1 MNVAT
6 EKLVRLI
13 TVSFTD
19 VRFLSARKL
28 SRSTLVKHSRLLLM
42 SVSFGKSL
50 TFMREKFWASQ
61 LCTEEEV
68 LSRAFEAL
76 SNGVLLTLANET

>member
-1 MNVAT
+1 
-6 EKLVRLI
+6 
-13 TVSFTD
+13 
-19 VRFLSARKL
+19 
-28 SRSTLVKHSRLLLM
+28 M

-50 TFMREKFWASQ
+50 TFMREKFGASQ
-61 LCTEEEV
+61 LCTEEEEV